1 VAGASNPSKETAV
14 TKNQAK
20 RTLQGYYENLVDV
33 QLVEDPQVPGVWAYR
48 GNAATG
54 HGQLVDRVEGVVH
67 ADGGVEEGTFAS
79 WPPRSR

>member
-33 QLVEDPQVPGVWAYR
+33 RWTLKTHIAANR
-48 GNAATG
+48 GNRNSG
-54 HGQLVDRVEGVVH
+54 
-67 ADGGVEEGTFAS
+67 
-79 WPPRSR
+79 